1 MLGGGGLGESQS
13 QLLGIWAA
21 DASYVEDV
29 ALFSACG
36 WEEHVETKR

>member
-1 MLGGGGLGESQS
+1 MLGGGVGSQS
-13 QLLGIWAA
+13 QLLCTWAA